1 MLRIELSGLPPRE
14 CSPNW
19 RGHWAIKARHVAEYR
34 ETTRIVARSYLEAY
48 RRRGGTR
55 AGTTVVFGTAPDHAT
70 MHVTF
75 VVPDNRRRDKTN
87 LAASF
92 KPALDGLVDA
102 GIIKDDSH
110 QCLDDQYHIEVRTGQ
125 RMTIVEVA

>member
-1 MLRIELSGLPPRE
+1 MTLRIELPGLPPRE

-19 RGHWAIKARHVAEYR
+19 RGHWAAKADTVRLYRH
-34 ETTRIVARSYLEAY
+34 EAGWRAVLAKNAY
-48 RRRGGTR
+48 THANGGWW
-55 AGTTVVFGTAPDHAT
+55 TAPDHAT

-110 QCLDDQYHIEVRTGQ
+110 QCLDDQYHIEVRKVQ

>member
-1 MLRIELSGLPPRE
+1 MLRIELPGLPPKE

-19 RGHWAIKARHVAEYR
+19 RGHWAAKADEVKLYRHDTGWNAVFAKEAHYR
-34 ETTRIVARSYLEAY
+34 LNQEWWL
-48 RRRGGTR
+48 
-55 AGTTVVFGTAPDHAT
+55 APEHAT

-87 LAASF
+87 MAAAF

-110 QCLDDQYHIEVRTGQ
+110 QCLDDQYHIEVRKGQ